1 MAYKIF
7 PNDKYLAE
15 IKKEISN
22 NNIEIPIINKYYTEL
37 RAKQKPSLEELP
49 PILDESQIRNY
60 VINELSPILRNQ
72 TVNFVE
78 NLIKANDLMAFY
90 KFGKTFLNE
99 VKDIRNLDSSF
110 LADLWRKYKSKMLIY
125 AESNLPKTGL
135 TANEY
140 ENALKHNRKVA
151 SSRDLEY
158 PEIVIHPGHKI
169 ESGHNTTL
177 KQIVV
182 DSNYHHPLSN
192 IQSSIS
198 DSAKKARNLR
208 FKKSLSPL
216 DTNLKQ
222 FPNKGSLNTSYDVEH
237 LANTNPFGYKYNN
250 KKGNYTTI
258 PRKGPVELKNTGF
271 ARGRPPKLSES
282 NIKIF
287 DKGTGTYKKASNPA
301 SSTAMSTYGE
311 GLHNKFSGR
320 GIIGTTNYARR

>member
-37 RAKQKPSLEELP
+37 RAKQNPSLEELP
-49 PILDESQIRNY
+49 PNPNESQIRNY
-60 VINELSPILRNQ
+60 VINELSPILKNQ

-125 AESNLPKTGL
+125 AESNVPKTGL

-140 ENALKHNRKVA
+140 ENALKHNRRVA
-151 SSRDLEY
+151 SSRYLEY
-158 PEIVIHPGHKI
+158 PEIVIEPPSRLTPSI
-169 ESGHNTTL
+169 LNR
-177 KQIVV
+177 IVV
-182 DSNYHHPLSN
+182 DSNYGTTPN
-192 IQSSIS
+192 VIS
-198 DSAKKARNLR
+198 PTKDQKMSVLEQIKEYPMVRTKKHLLNKTKQILAKKDLINI
-208 FKKSLSPL
+208 
-216 DTNLKQ
+216 
-222 FPNKGSLNTSYDVEH
+222 
-237 LANTNPFGYKYNN
+237 ANNSRTQIAPQGYTIAGNPKLPTGRN
-250 KKGNYTTI
+250 KK
-258 PRKGPVELKNTGF
+258 LTGE
-271 ARGRPPKLSES
+271 RLIEHNKLQ
-282 NIKIF
+282 KYQ
-287 DKGTGTYKKASNPA
+287 KTKASKRSSNPT
-301 SSTAMSTYGE
+301 STAMSTYGE